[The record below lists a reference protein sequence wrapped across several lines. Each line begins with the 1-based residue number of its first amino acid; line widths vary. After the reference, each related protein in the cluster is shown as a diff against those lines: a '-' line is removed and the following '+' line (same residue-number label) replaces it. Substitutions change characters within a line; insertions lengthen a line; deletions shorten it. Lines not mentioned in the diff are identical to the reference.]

1 MMMITPQ
8 GDNWRSNLTGRLLHA
23 TWLYKEQL
31 TPLQMETKKG
41 YKTSDYLRF
50 YVRFLIATDAPDLQV
65 YILANALI
73 KTLLDKNAF

>member
-1 MMMITPQ
+1 
-8 GDNWRSNLTGRLLHA
+8 
-23 TWLYKEQL
+23 
-31 TPLQMETKKG
+31 MEISQTKKG

-50 YVRFLIATDAPDLQV
+50 YVRFLIVTDAPDLQV